1 MYGQFF
7 VLFAIVFTGYFLR
20 KINFINDAMNNGL
33 NRFIVYFAYPCVI
46 VKNIGSLDMEGALL
60 VNFFITL
67 GLSLVMF
74 AVYSVVTLL
83 YTKARK
89 FPVESS
95 NVAELA
101 MASPNNGFMGFPVTQ
116 IFFGSTGFL
125 MMIAHN
131 AAMNVFFFTYGLALL
146 RRNNEYKE
154 KTTIKTVG
162 IAFIKV
168 LLNPNIL
175 GLFIGFAICFSG
187 IEFEGTPVDSYLT
200 YIGNVATPMAMIFI
214 GSSLTKTNFREIFSD
229 MKVIESTLMKLAIL
243 PVITFVLVYFLP
255 IAPIIKQIAVLGC
268 CFPVA
273 ATVSMLAE
281 QEGQDANLSSRI
293 LFLSTVASIVTIPI
307 AIKLITMFI

>member
-146 RRNNEYKE
+146 RRNNEYKQ
-154 KTTIKTVG
+154 KATLRSVW
-162 IAFIKV
+162 IAFLKV
-168 LLNPNIL
+168 LFNPNIL
-175 GLFIGFAICFSG
+175 GLFIGFAICLSG
-187 IEFEGTPVDSYLT
+187 IPFEGTPVDTYLT

-214 GSSLTKTNFREIFSD
+214 GSSLTKTNFREIFQD
-229 MKVIESTLMKLAIL
+229 MKVIESAANKLIFLPIL
-243 PVITFVLVYFLP
+243 TFILVYFLP
-255 IAPIIKQIAVLGC
+255 VAAIIKQIIVLAC

-293 LFLSTVASIVTIPI
+293 LVLSTVASIVTIPV

>member
-60 VNFFITL
+60 AKFFITFF
-67 GLSLVMF
+67 LSLALF
-74 AVYSVVTLL
+74 AVYAVFAVL

-89 FPVESS
+89 FPRENS
-95 NVAELA
+95 NVAEFA
-101 MASPNNGFMGFPVTQ
+101 MVSPNNGFMGFPVTQ
-116 IFFGSTGFL
+116 IFFGPTGFL

-131 AAMNVFFFTYGLALL
+131 AAMNVFFFTYGISLL
-146 RRNNEYKE
+146 RRNNEDRE
-154 KTTIKTVG
+154 KTTLKSLGMV
-162 IAFIKV
+162 FLKM
-168 LLNPNIL
+168 LLNPNIVA
-175 GLFIGFAICFSG
+175 LFIGFAICLSG
-187 IEFEGTPVDSYLT
+187 VQFEDTPVDVYLT

-214 GSSLTKTNFREIFSD
+214 GSSLTKNNFKDIFAD
-229 MKVIESTLMKLAIL
+229 IKVIESSVNKLIIL
-243 PVITFVLVYFLP
+243 PALTFALVYFLP
-255 IAPIIKQIAVLGC
+255 VADIIRQILVLGC

-281 QEGQDANLSSRI
+281 QEGQDQNLSSRI
-293 LFLSTVASIVTIPI
+293 LFLSTVASMVTIPL
-307 AIKLITMFI
+307 AIKLINMFI